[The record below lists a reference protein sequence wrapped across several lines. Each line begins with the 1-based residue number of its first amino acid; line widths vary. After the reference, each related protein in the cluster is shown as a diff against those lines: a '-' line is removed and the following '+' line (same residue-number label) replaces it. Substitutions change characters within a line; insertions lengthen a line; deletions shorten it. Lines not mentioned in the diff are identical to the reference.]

1 MHINSNFKSG
11 IYFILVLTCLTNCVA
26 IKAQP
31 VDKLA
36 TKETSRLFKNLQLLA
51 KKATL
56 FGHQDDMAYG
66 VNWKY
71 QHGKSDVRDITGQY
85 PGVFGWELGGLEND
99 ALVNLDGVPFDSM
112 KAYIRRGFE
121 AGAVI
126 TISWHLN
133 NPLTGKSAWDPSPAN
148 TIPSIL
154 PGGEK
159 NKVFNAWLDKVAFF
173 LQDLKSKNGIAIPV
187 IFRPYHELNGS
198 WFWWGGKNCTPME
211 LVDLWKYTVA
221 YLRDTKQ
228 VHQLLYAFN
237 TDRFSSEAEYV
248 ERYPGNDWVD
258 IVGFD
263 IYQKG
268 DILANDKFITELDK
282 SLSLLNKISTEKNK
296 IPALTEFGFNT
307 IPDAHWW
314 TSVFFKAI
322 ENHSVAYALAWR
334 NAGLKA
340 DNEIEYFAPYK
351 GHLSAGDFLVFSKQK
366 KIFFEK
372 QTKQLKLYQ

>member
-1 MHINSNFKSG
+1 MQVNLKFKSG
-11 IYFILVLTCLTNCVA
+11 IYFILIVTCVINCVA

-31 VDKLA
+31 IDKLA
-36 TKETSRLFKNLQLLA
+36 TKETSRLFNNLHLLA
-51 KKATL
+51 TKGTL

-66 VNWKY
+66 VKWKY
-71 QHGKSDVRDITGQY
+71 KHGKSDVRDVTGEY

-112 KAYIRRGFE
+112 KTYILSAYE

-148 TIPSIL
+148 TISSIL
-154 PGGEK
+154 QGGEK
-159 NKVFNAWLDKVAFF
+159 NKLFNTWLDKVALF
-173 LQDLKSKNGIAIPV
+173 LQSLQSKNGTPIPV

-198 WFWWGGKNCTPME
+198 WFWWGGKNCTPNE
-211 LVDLWKYTVA
+211 LIDLWKYTVS

-228 VHQLLYAFN
+228 IHQLLYAFN

-268 DILANDKFITELDK
+268 DILANDKFIIEMDK
-282 SLSLLNKISTEKNK
+282 SLYLLDKISKEKNK

-307 IPDAHWW
+307 IPDANWW
-314 TSVFFKAI
+314 TSVFLKAI
-322 ENHSVAYALAWR
+322 EKHSIAYALAWR

-340 DNEIEYFAPYK
+340 NNEMEYFAPYK
-351 GHLSAGDFLVFSKQK
+351 GHLSADDFLAFSKK
-366 KIFFEK
+366 KKMFFEK
-372 QTKQLKLYQ
+372 RTKKLKLYQ

>member
-1 MHINSNFKSG
+1 MQTNIDFKSG
-11 IYFILVLTCLTNCVA
+11 ICLSLVLTCLVNCVA

-36 TKETSRLFKNLQLLA
+36 TKETSRLFNNLQLLA
-51 KKATL
+51 QRGTI

-71 QHGKSDVRDITGQY
+71 QHGRSDVKDVTGQY

-99 ALVNLDGVPFDSM
+99 ASVNLDGVPFDSM
-112 KAYIRRGFE
+112 KTYIRKAYE

-133 NPLTGKSAWDPSPAN
+133 NPLTGKSTWDSSPTN

-159 NKVFNAWLDKVAFF
+159 NHLFNTWLDKVASF
-173 LQDLKSKNGIAIPV
+173 LQSLQSKNGTLIPV

-198 WFWWGGKNCTPME
+198 WFWWGGKNCTPIE
-211 LVDLWKYTVA
+211 LIDLWKYTVA

-228 VHQLLYAFN
+228 IHQLLYAFN

-268 DILANDKFITELDK
+268 DILANDKFIAELGK
-282 SLSLLNKISTEKNK
+282 NLSLLDKISIEKNK

-307 IPDAHWW
+307 IPDANWW
-314 TSVFFKAI
+314 TSVFLKAI
-322 ENHSVAYALAWR
+322 EKHSIAYVLAWR

-340 DNEIEYFAPYK
+340 DNEIEYFAPYN
-351 GHLSAGDFLVFSKQK
+351 GHLSANDFLVFSKNK

-372 QTKQLKLYQ
+372 RTKRLKLYQ